1 MSDPVL
7 DLLNKNAIS
16 YSISGRDYVIKC
28 LNPEHDDKNPSFRI
42 DRISGAAHCFS
53 CGFKTNI
60 FKYFGVFTNPV
71 PIRIAVLKQK
81 LAELKITPQPETI
94 IRVMMLTRPLTNKID
109 VPLQDLKPLHKT
121 RKGFTVVE
129 WGGSELNHTIVQ

>member
-7 DLLNKNAIS
+7 DLLSKNVIS

-42 DRISGAAHCFS
+42 DRVSGAAHCFS

-81 LAELKITPQPETI
+81 LAELKVTSGLDLPTGWTPYT
-94 IRVMMLTRPLTNKID
+94 
-109 VPLQDLKPLHKT
+109 KPF
-121 RKGFTVVE
+121 RG
-129 WGGSELNHTIVQ
+129 IVTGKQIGRAHV